1 MLNSFLTMG
10 QQVLIL
16 FILMGVGFVL
26 GKINI
31 IDDHS
36 SRGMSNIMVA
46 IVTPCL
52 SIVSFQRPL
61 DTTSL
66 RNFGLVGLL
75 SIVIHVLAFFLA
87 PLVIRDKDPD
97 RRAPLCFA
105 VIFSNC
111 AFMAY
116 PLQQALLGSI
126 GVFYGSAYVA
136 VFNILMWSYG
146 VYLMTGD
153 RSRLKLRPMLLTPN
167 ILGVLIG
174 LVLYLLQITLP
185 PIIFKPMEFIAS
197 LATPL
202 PMLVIGYQLYRTDLR
217 RVLKSV
223 NTWLSLVMRLVVM
236 PLLMLGICLLLGTD
250 KAVTIALVVASSAPA
265 AAMLSMFAT
274 YFDKNTELSSSL
286 VSAHTLF
293 AAVTMP
299 LVVGLAQ
306 FLA

>member
-1 MLNSFLTMG
+1 MFSSFITIG
-10 QQVLIL
+10 EQVLIL
-16 FILMGVGFVL
+16 FLLIGVGFVL
-26 GKINI
+26 GKLRLM
-31 IDDHS
+31 DDRF
-36 SRGMSNIMVA
+36 SRTLSN
-46 IVTPCL
+46 VTLLLVVPCIT
-52 SIVSFQRPL
+52 IVSFQRPL
-61 DTTSL
+61 DQESL
-66 RNFGLVGLL
+66 SQFSTVLL
-75 SIVIHVLAFFLA
+75 ISIALHAINAALAFCCM
-87 PLVIRDKDPD
+87 RKKDAFRPI
-97 RRAPLCFA
+97 LQFG

-293 AAVTMP
+293 AAITMP